1 MRQISR
7 RTFVKTTAASAALA
21 AAWKFTPYLMADPLG
36 LPLGVQLYSVRDLL
50 PKDYE
55 GTLKQ
60 LSAIGYRE
68 VEAAGFFDKSVAQ
81 VKQALDAAGLKCVS
95 SHYSMDKLVPQLDS
109 IIQFN
114 KDIGVHYLVC
124 AAPMPKGAEK
134 LPAGDPRASR
144 EAMTLDD
151 WRWCAEQFN
160 QIADKVQAAGMKFAY
175 HNHVTEFRSF
185 DGTIVYDE
193 MLKLTDPAKVAMEL
207 DCGWCVI
214 AGKDPADYL
223 SRYSSRFAMLHVKD
237 FKITG
242 PINPKKFPPST
253 ELGHG
258 TIDYHPIFKAAKKCP
273 LEHAFIEQ
281 EEFDMPPMEA
291 LKIDADFVRGFTV

>member
-7 RTFVKTTAASAALA
+7 RTFVKTASASLALVA
-21 AAWKFTPYLMADPLG
+21 AGKFPTPLMADPLG
-36 LPLGVQLYSVRDLL
+36 LPLGLQLYSVRNLL

-60 LSAIGYRE
+60 LGAIGYRE
-68 VEAAGFFDKSVAQ
+68 VEAAGFFDHSVAQ
-81 VKQALDAAGLKCVS
+81 VKQAMQQAGLSCVS
-95 SHYSMDKLVPQLDS
+95 SHYPMSKLLPQLDS
-109 IIQFN
+109 LIEFN
-114 KDIGVHYLVC
+114 RDVGVKWLVC
-124 AAPMPKGAEK
+124 AAPMPKNASDFK
-134 LPAGDPRASR
+134 PGDPRGSR

-151 WRWCAEQFN
+151 WRWCADQFN
-160 QIADKVQAAGMKFAY
+160 QMGERIGKAGLRFAY

-193 MLKLTDPAKVAMEL
+193 VLKLTDPAKVSFEL

-214 AGKDPADYL
+214 AGKNPADYL
-223 SRYSSRFAMLHVKD
+223 SRYPTRFAMLHVKD
-237 FKITG
+237 FKLTG
-242 PINPKKFPPST
+242 PVNPSAPPPST

-281 EEFDMPPMEA
+281 EEFDMDPMAA
-291 LKIDADFVRGFTV
+291 LKIDAAFMQGFTV